1 MDQGQIIEVTML
13 RQFGLGLS
21 LLAPANGRVNL
32 LIVIPFFMISIE
44 FMKKKKGVDW
54 FVFINIFNS

>member
-1 MDQGQIIEVTML
+1 ML

-32 LIVIPFFMISIE
+32 LIVIPFFMVSIE